1 MTNLSSPKITFD
13 NRLLAIEEQFR
24 QRQYRTGI
32 DELGQLS
39 ETEFQSH
46 PAEGGLFQLLVADGQ
61 LFDGNYS
68 NSIEA
73 GLLAARILADF
84 PQNKRYARTQL
95 VLSKAYYALGDLKN
109 AEIRAR
115 DSLSAYRRA
124 TDTNGQIDA
133 LNQLAGICYMRCD
146 YAGTA
151 EFLEDALGMVT
162 GDGRKRAQLTGN
174 LGRTLIRTGQWDK
187 AEEDLK
193 SAINQMQDLGE
204 EISLAMNLLSLG
216 YLQMRRRQFILAGRS
231 LDSALEI
238 IARLDLKRERVIY
251 AEYAGEL
258 AHERGDTFKA
268 KTILTD
274 AYHKGMMLAPNSSL
288 VSQSARRLAEVE
300 LALDN
305 FDEAM
310 KYGQK
315 ALDSALMVGEKL
327 EIGLAR
333 SVIARVFIAQNDNE
347 VAAEHL
353 DHAVDIL
360 RQVGDPYELGRT
372 LLVLADVQ
380 MAATRVEYQQ
390 VRGSLEEAH
399 KLFRKLRV
407 DYWKAEA
414 NFRMGVFACQSG
426 DLSRG
431 FKKLSRAEK
440 VFSAQQANVKVRTV
454 TKFLRSLSEQAVALS
469 VSDENE
475 FKIFGNLI
483 TPDEYSNLK
492 SSDMD
497 AIFQVLLRRTGGHR
511 AFIYVPNAGENGLV
525 TSYSASDS
533 QIELMTAGFDKLLGE
548 EISSAKPTLI
558 LDCRRD
564 PFING
569 LFSDIPESVCSVIVV
584 PFRTGEGDASYLY
597 IDRLSEDNRL
607 SPFDQTQLNFAVGFT
622 DLISF
627 KWAVIQKSRLFEDN
641 VRLKSQ
647 LQKQAAFPNIITQS
661 PDMLQMLSQVRQV
674 VDSNIAIA
682 IQGETGTG
690 KDLLARAIH
699 YNSNRRD
706 KRFISVNCAALPE
719 TLLESELFGYKRG
732 AFTGADRDKAG
743 LFEEADGGTFFLDE
757 IADMPLSVQA
767 KVLRILENQEL
778 TRLGDTEPH
787 KIDVRIVSA
796 TNKDLD
802 AQMASGLFRQDLYY
816 RMAAM
821 TFRIPPLRERR
832 EDIPLLVQHFL
843 KESDK
848 EVAPELMKLMVSYE
862 WPGNV
867 RELDNEIRKMSLLCG
882 DSPVIGRESA
892 SDKFI
897 RRAGTNGGGNGHAA
911 VATFEDVSFDR
922 DYSLYDYLAER
933 EKRFIIKALR
943 EKRKIKKHAAAMLSI
958 PESTL
963 RLKIKQYNIDIEGIS
978 LSD

>member
-1 MTNLSSPKITFD
+1 MNLSSPKITFD

-32 DELGQLS
+32 DELSQLS
-39 ETEFQSH
+39 EADFNNH
-46 PAEGGLFQLLVADGQ
+46 PAEGGLFGLLVADGQ
-61 LFDGNYS
+61 LFDGNYGKS
-68 NSIEA
+68 VEA
-73 GLLAARILADF
+73 GLQAARILAGF
-84 PQNKRYARTQL
+84 PLNKRYARTQL

-124 TDTNGQIDA
+124 TYVEGQIDA
-133 LNQLAGICYMRCD
+133 LNQLAGICYVRCD
-146 YAGTA
+146 YVGTA

-162 GDGRKRAQLTGN
+162 GNERKRAQLTGN
-174 LGRTLIRTGQWDK
+174 LGRTRIRTGQWER

-193 SAINQMQDLGE
+193 SAIEQMRELGQE
-204 EISLAMNLLSLG
+204 MSLAMNLLSLG
-216 YLQMRRRQFILAGRS
+216 YLQMRRRQFILSGRT

-258 AHERGDTFKA
+258 AYERGDTFKA
-268 KTILTD
+268 KAILTD
-274 AYHKGMMLAPNSSL
+274 AYHKGMMLAPNSAL

-300 LALDN
+300 LVLDN

-310 KYGQK
+310 KYAQK
-315 ALDSALMVGEKL
+315 SLDSALMVGERL
-327 EIGLAR
+327 EIGLSR
-333 SVIARVFIAQNDNE
+333 SVIARVFIAKNDYE
-347 VAAEHL
+347 AAAEHL
-353 DHAVDIL
+353 DYAVDVL
-360 RQVGDPYELGRT
+360 RDVGDPYELGRT

-390 VRGSLEEAH
+390 VRSSLEEAH

-440 VFSAQQANVKVRTV
+440 VFSAQKANVKVRTV

-469 VSDENE
+469 VSEENE

-483 TPDEYSNLK
+483 TPDEYSDLK
-492 SSDMD
+492 SSDME
-497 AIFQVLLRRTGGHR
+497 AMFQVLLHRTGGHR
-511 AFIYVPNAGENGLV
+511 AFIYVPNAGERNLV
-525 TSYSASDS
+525 TSYSVSDS
-533 QIELMTAGFDKLLGE
+533 QAELMTDGFDKLLGE
-548 EISSAKPTLI
+548 EISHTKPTLI

-569 LFSDIPESVCSVIVV
+569 LFTDIPESVCSVIVI

-607 SPFDQTQLNFAVGFT
+607 SPFDQTELNFAVGFS

-627 KWAVIQKSRLFEDN
+627 KWAVLQKDRLLEDN

-647 LQKQAAFPNIITQS
+647 LQKQAAFPNIITQN
-661 PDMLQMLSQVRQV
+661 PEMLQMLSQVRQV
-674 VDSNIAIA
+674 VDSNISIS

-719 TLLESELFGYKRG
+719 SLLESELFGFKRG

-757 IADMPLSVQA
+757 IADMPLSIQA

-796 TNKDLD
+796 SNKDLD
-802 AQMASGLFRQDLYY
+802 AQMKASLFRQDLYY

-821 TFRIPPLRERR
+821 TFCIPPLRDRR
-832 EDIPLLVQHFL
+832 EDIPILIDHFL

-848 EVAPELMKLMVSYE
+848 KIDPELMKLMIGYE

-867 RELDNEIRKMSLLCG
+867 RELDNEIRKMSLLSG
-882 DSPVIGRESA
+882 DDLVIDSKIA
-892 SDKFI
+892 SDKFVS
-897 RRAGTNGGGNGHAA
+897 RPGANGNGNGHGGA
-911 VATFEDVSFDR
+911 VATFDDISFDS

-933 EKRFIIKALR
+933 EKRFIIRALR
-943 EKRKIKKHAAAMLSI
+943 EKRKVKKHAAAMLSI

-963 RLKIKQYNIDIEGIS
+963 RLKIKQYDIDLDGIP
-978 LSD
+978 LSE